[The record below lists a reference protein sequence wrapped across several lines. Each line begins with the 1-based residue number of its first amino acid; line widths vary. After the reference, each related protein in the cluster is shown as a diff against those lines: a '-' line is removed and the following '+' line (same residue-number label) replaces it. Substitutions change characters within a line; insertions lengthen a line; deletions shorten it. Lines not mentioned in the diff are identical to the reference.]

1 MKRLLTF
8 CLIVMVAA
16 TVYLSKT
23 SHVDQQVSDDKH
35 EIVTLGFDN
44 SGTPKSIEE
53 DWGGWKMIAWAQ
65 TFDSQII
72 FRYKWLITFI
82 GSQDIYFLKK
92 VLFFWII

>member
-53 DWGGWKMIAWAQ
+53 DWGG
-65 TFDSQII
+65 
-72 FRYKWLITFI
+72 
-82 GSQDIYFLKK
+82 
-92 VLFFWII
+92 

>member
-23 SHVDQQVSDDKH
+23 SHVDQQVSDDNH
-35 EIVTLGFDN
+35 EIVKLGFDN

-53 DWGGWKMIAWAQ
+53 DWGG
-65 TFDSQII
+65 
-72 FRYKWLITFI
+72 
-82 GSQDIYFLKK
+82 
-92 VLFFWII
+92 